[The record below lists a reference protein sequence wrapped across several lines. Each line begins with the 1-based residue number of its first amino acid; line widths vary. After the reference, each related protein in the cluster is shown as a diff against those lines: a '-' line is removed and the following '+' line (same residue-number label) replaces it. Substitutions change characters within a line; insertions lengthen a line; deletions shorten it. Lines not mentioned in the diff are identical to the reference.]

1 MRAVRMHRYGGP
13 EVLVVDE
20 VGTPSPGPGEVRVVV
35 SRAGVNFTDTYRR
48 SGFYRVALPFI
59 PGVEA
64 VGVVDELGPGVS
76 GVRVGER
83 VAFPQSP
90 SAYAEAVVARARD
103 VVTVPPWMSDDDACS
118 LMMQGLTAHYLAT
131 STVPLAA
138 GDTAV
143 VLAAAGGVGRLLVQ
157 IARIRGAR
165 VLAVVS
171 TDAKAAVAREA
182 GADEVLVA
190 PGEHLAERVAH
201 LTDGRGADA
210 VYDAV
215 GLATYRQSLAT
226 VRVRGTLV
234 LYGQASGPVP
244 PFDTLE
250 LAERSLFLTRPRL
263 SPHIESRD
271 ELERRTV
278 ELFQWARSGAV
289 TTRVDRVF
297 TMDQAAAAHEYL
309 ESGSTT
315 GKVLLSPALSR
326 PGVDASSWGALCSPD
341 KHLRA

>member
-1 MRAVRMHRYGGP
+1 MRAVRMHQYGGP
-13 EVLVVDE
+13 EVLVVDDIA
-20 VGTPSPGPGEVRVVV
+20 TPSPGPGDVRVVV

-48 SGFYRVALPFI
+48 SGFYAVTLPFI

-64 VGVVDELGPGVS
+64 VGVVDDVGDGVS
-76 GVRVGER
+76 AVRVGER

-90 SAYAEAVVARARD
+90 GAYAEAVVVRASD
-103 VVTVPPWMSDDDACS
+103 VVTVPDWMSDDDACS

-131 STVPLAA
+131 STVPLAP
-138 GDTAV
+138 GSTVV

-157 IARIRGAR
+157 IARIRGSR

-190 PGEHLAERVAH
+190 PGELMAARIAD
-201 LTDGRGADA
+201 LTGGRGADA

-215 GLATYRQSLAT
+215 GLATFRQSMAA
-226 VRVRGTLV
+226 VRTRGTLV

-250 LAERSLFLTRPRL
+250 LAERSLFLARPRL
-263 SPHIESRD
+263 RPHIEARE
-271 ELERRTV
+271 ELERRTA
-278 ELFQWARSGAV
+278 ELFEWARSGAV
-289 TTRVDRVF
+289 TTRVDRVLGL
-297 TMDQAAAAHEYL
+297 DQAAVAHRYL
-309 ESGSTT
+309 ESGSTA
-315 GKVLLSPALSR
+315 GKVLLR
-326 PGVDASSWGALCSPD
+326 V
-341 KHLRA
+341 R